1 MKLNWGNNNRWILV
15 LNYKNRIFYKGL
27 CVGDGLLLYVFKFI
41 CNVICYCMCLFFL
54 DVSVFDFI
62 FGFVKKIR

>member
-1 MKLNWGNNNRWILV
+1 MLV

-27 CVGDGLLLYVFKFI
+27 CVGDGLLLHVFKST
-41 CNVICYCMCLFFL
+41 CNVTCYCMCLFSP
-54 DVSVFDFI
+54 DVPVFDFT